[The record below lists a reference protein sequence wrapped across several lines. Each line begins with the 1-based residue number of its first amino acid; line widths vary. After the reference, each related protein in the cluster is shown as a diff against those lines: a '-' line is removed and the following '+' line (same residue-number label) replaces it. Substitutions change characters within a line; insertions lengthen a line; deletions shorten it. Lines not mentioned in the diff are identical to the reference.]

1 MSDRPA
7 TYIMLRRALIVPRP
21 QTTCQRKLKR
31 GRASRPSCETSLLN
45 LGAEGILPSDSY
57 TAQGGCSLM
66 QISVIGTGYVGLV
79 TGACFAEFGVNV
91 LCMDNDDKRIA
102 RLEKGDVPFYEPGLT
117 ELVAKGI
124 SHGRLNF
131 TAELTR
137 AVDHGEVIFIAVGT
151 PPRKDGS
158 ADLSFVEE
166 VGRGIAGKMASYK
179 VIATKSTVPV
189 GTGSLLH
196 KVITSTQT
204 KKIAF
209 DVVSNPEFLREGSAI
224 EDFMRPNRV
233 VIGSDSE
240 RAVAL
245 MKDLYRPLYLIE
257 TPFVVTDV
265 PTAEMVKY
273 ASNAFLATKIS
284 FINEIATLCERVGA
298 DVQTVAKGMGLDQR
312 IGSKFLHAGPGF
324 GGSCFPKDL
333 AALVQMGE
341 NAGYPMQ
348 IAAAAAAV
356 NAQQRSRM
364 IAKIA
369 NALGGLKGATIGI
382 LGLSFKP
389 NTNDLREAPAL
400 SIAQELMEQGS
411 IVQAYDPAALE
422 EASRALTGIIPCQNT
437 YETAR
442 GADALVLITE
452 WNEFR
457 NLDFAKLKSV
467 MRRPI
472 LIDLRNVYE
481 PGRVTQF
488 GFRHVS
494 VGRPTQDSD

>member
-1 MSDRPA
+1 
-7 TYIMLRRALIVPRP
+7 
-21 QTTCQRKLKR
+21 
-31 GRASRPSCETSLLN
+31 
-45 LGAEGILPSDSY
+45 
-57 TAQGGCSLM
+57 M

-91 LCMDNDDKRIA
+91 LCMDTDSKRIA
-102 RLEKGDVPFYEPGLT
+102 RLEKGDVPFYEPGIT

-124 SHGRLNF
+124 GHGRLSF
-131 TAELTR
+131 TTELTR

-151 PPRKDGS
+151 PPKKDGS

-166 VGRGIAGKMASYK
+166 VGRGIARKMASYK
-179 VIATKSTVPV
+179 VVVTKSTVPV
-189 GTGSLLH
+189 GTGALLR
-196 KVITSTQT
+196 KVITATQE

-245 MKDLYRPLYLIE
+245 MKDLYRPLYLLE

-265 PTAEMVKY
+265 PTAEMIKY

-341 NAGYPMQ
+341 SAGYPMQ
-348 IAAAAAAV
+348 IAGAAAAV
-356 NAQQRSRM
+356 NAQQRGRM
-364 IAKIA
+364 VGKIRE
-369 NALGGLKGATIGI
+369 ALGELQGTTVGL

-400 SIAQELMEQGS
+400 SLAEELMGQG
-411 IVQAYDPAALE
+411 VTVRAYDPAALE
-422 EASRALTGIIPCQNT
+422 EACRSLRGIVPCQDA

-442 GADALVLITE
+442 GADALVLMTE

-457 NLDFAKLKSV
+457 NLDFDKLKSL
-467 MRRPI
+467 MRRTI

-481 PGRVTQF
+481 SSRVTQF

-494 VGRPTQDSD
+494 VGRPTKDPDQNV

>member
-1 MSDRPA
+1 
-7 TYIMLRRALIVPRP
+7 
-21 QTTCQRKLKR
+21 
-31 GRASRPSCETSLLN
+31 
-45 LGAEGILPSDSY
+45 
-57 TAQGGCSLM
+57 
-66 QISVIGTGYVGLV
+66 
-79 TGACFAEFGVNV
+79 V
-91 LCMDNDDKRIA
+91 LCMDNDEKRMS
-102 RLEKGDVPFYEPGLT
+102 RLEKGEVPFYEPGLT

-124 SHGRLNF
+124 GHGRLNF

-166 VGRGIAGKMASYK
+166 VGRGIARKMASYK

-196 KVITSTQT
+196 KVITSAQT

-356 NAQQRSRM
+356 NAQQRTRM

-369 NALGGLKGATIGI
+369 DALGGLKGATIGI

-422 EASRALTGIIPCQNT
+422 EASQTLTGIIPCQNT

-494 VGRPTQDSD
+494 VGRPTQDSDERVG

>member
-1 MSDRPA
+1 
-7 TYIMLRRALIVPRP
+7 
-21 QTTCQRKLKR
+21 
-31 GRASRPSCETSLLN
+31 
-45 LGAEGILPSDSY
+45 
-57 TAQGGCSLM
+57 M

-356 NAQQRSRM
+356 NAQQRTRM

>member
-1 MSDRPA
+1 
-7 TYIMLRRALIVPRP
+7 
-21 QTTCQRKLKR
+21 
-31 GRASRPSCETSLLN
+31 
-45 LGAEGILPSDSY
+45 
-57 TAQGGCSLM
+57 M

-91 LCMDNDDKRIA
+91 LCMDNDEKRIS
-102 RLEKGDVPFYEPGLT
+102 RLEKGEVPFYEPGLT

-124 SHGRLNF
+124 SQGRLSF

-189 GTGSLLH
+189 GTGSLLQ
-196 KVITSTQT
+196 KVITSAQS

-224 EDFMRPNRV
+224 EDFMRPNRI

-240 RAVAL
+240 RANAV

-257 TPFVVTDV
+257 TPFVVTDF
-265 PTAEMVKY
+265 PTAEMIKY
-273 ASNAFLATKIS
+273 ASNAFLSTKIS
-284 FINEIATLCERVGA
+284 FINEIAMLCERVGA

-341 NAGYPMQ
+341 SAGYPMQ
-348 IAAAAAAV
+348 IAGAAATV
-356 NAQQRSRM
+356 NAQQRGRM
-364 IAKIA
+364 VGKIKE
-369 NALGGLKGATIGI
+369 ALGGLRGATVGL

-400 SIAQELMEQGS
+400 SIAQELMDQGAT
-411 IVQAYDPAALE
+411 VRAYDPAALE
-422 EASRALTGIIPCQNT
+422 EASRVLGGIIPCQNT
-437 YETAR
+437 YETAK
-442 GADALVLITE
+442 GADVLVLVTE

-457 NLDFAKLKSV
+457 NLDFTKLKSL

-472 LIDLRNVYE
+472 LVDLRNVYE
-481 PGRVTQF
+481 SSRVTQF

-494 VGRPTQDSD
+494 VGRPTKDPN

>member
-1 MSDRPA
+1 
-7 TYIMLRRALIVPRP
+7 
-21 QTTCQRKLKR
+21 
-31 GRASRPSCETSLLN
+31 
-45 LGAEGILPSDSY
+45 
-57 TAQGGCSLM
+57 M

-91 LCMDNDDKRIA
+91 LCMDNDRKRIA

-124 SHGRLNF
+124 GQGRLSF

-166 VGRGIAGKMASYK
+166 VGRGVAGKMASYK

-189 GTGSLLH
+189 GTGALLQ
-196 KVITSTQT
+196 KVITSTQS

-233 VIGSDSE
+233 VIGSVSE
-240 RAVAL
+240 RAVAV

-265 PTAEMVKY
+265 PTAEMIKNCCNRV
-273 ASNAFLATKIS
+273 FATKIDFS
-284 FINEIATLCERVGA
+284 NGIAMLCERVGA

-333 AALVQMGE
+333 AALVQMGQ
-341 NAGYPMQ
+341 NAGSPMQ
-348 IAAAAAAV
+348 IAGAAAAV
-356 NAQQRSRM
+356 NTQQRTRM
-364 IAKIA
+364 VAKIGES
-369 NALGGLKGATIGI
+369 LGTLNGMTIGV

-400 SIAQELMEQGS
+400 SIAEELMKQGAT
-411 IVQAYDPAALE
+411 VRAYDPTALE
-422 EASRALTGIIPCQNT
+422 EATRILPGIIPCQST
-437 YETAR
+437 EDTAR
-442 GADALVLITE
+442 DADALVLMTE

-457 NLDFAKLKSV
+457 NLDFTNLKSL
-467 MRRPI
+467 MRKPV

-481 PGRVTQF
+481 PSRVTQL
-488 GFRHVS
+488 GFRYVS
-494 VGRPTQDSD
+494 VGRPTKTPD

>member
-1 MSDRPA
+1 PVNAKSRGHISA
-7 TYIMLRRALIVPRP
+7 AQAKLRCS
-21 QTTCQRKLKR
+21 TCGSEVYFRHIR
-31 GRASRPSCETSLLN
+31 DN
-45 LGAEGILPSDSY
+45 Y
-57 TAQGGCSLM
+57 GGFSIM

-91 LCMDNDDKRIA
+91 LCMDNDAKRIA

-124 SHGRLNF
+124 GQGRLSF
-131 TAELTR
+131 TAELIR

-166 VGRGIAGKMASYK
+166 VGRGIASKMASYK

-189 GTGSLLH
+189 GTGALLQE
-196 KVITSTQT
+196 VITSNQS
-204 KKIAF
+204 KKITF

-240 RAVAL
+240 RAVAV

-265 PTAEMVKY
+265 PTAEMIKY

-284 FINEIATLCERVGA
+284 FINEIAMLCERMGA
-298 DVQTVAKGMGLDQR
+298 DVQAVAKGMGLDQR

-341 NAGYPMQ
+341 NAGHPMQ
-348 IAAAAAAV
+348 IAGAAAV
-356 NAQQRSRM
+356 VNTEQRARM
-364 IAKIA
+364 ITKIA
-369 NALGGLKGATIGI
+369 GALGGLKGATIGM

-389 NTNDLREAPAL
+389 NTDDLREAPAL
-400 SIAQELMEQGS
+400 AIAEELMKQGAN
-411 IVQAYDPAALE
+411 VGAYDPAALE
-422 EASRALTGIIPCQNT
+422 EATRILTGIMPCQNT
-437 YETAR
+437 EEAAR
-442 GADALVLITE
+442 GADALVLVTE

-457 NLDFAKLKSV
+457 NLDFTKLKSL
-467 MRRPI
+467 MRRAI

-481 PGRVTQF
+481 PSRVTQF

-494 VGRPTQDSD
+494 VGRPIKNPD

>member
-1 MSDRPA
+1 
-7 TYIMLRRALIVPRP
+7 
-21 QTTCQRKLKR
+21 
-31 GRASRPSCETSLLN
+31 
-45 LGAEGILPSDSY
+45 
-57 TAQGGCSLM
+57 M

-91 LCMDNDDKRIA
+91 LCMDNDERRIA

-117 ELVAKGI
+117 ELVAKAI
-124 SHGRLNF
+124 SHGRLSF
-131 TAELTR
+131 TAELMR

-189 GTGSLLH
+189 GTGALLH
-196 KVITSTQT
+196 KVITSTQS

-233 VIGSDSE
+233 VIGSESE
-240 RAVAL
+240 RAIAV

-265 PTAEMVKY
+265 PTAEMIKY

-341 NAGYPMQ
+341 NVGYLMQ
-348 IAAAAAAV
+348 IAGAAAQV
-356 NAQQRSRM
+356 NTQQRSRM
-364 IAKIA
+364 IEKIVEA
-369 NALGGLKGATIGI
+369 VGGLKGATIGL

-400 SIAQELMEQGS
+400 SIAETLMAEGAT
-411 IVQAYDPAALE
+411 VRAYDPAALE
-422 EASRALTGIIPCQNT
+422 EAARIVMGIVPCPNAE
-437 YETAR
+437 ETAR
-442 GADALVLITE
+442 GADALVLMTE

-457 NLDFAKLKSV
+457 NLDFTKLKSL

-481 PGRVTQF
+481 SSRVTQF

-494 VGRPTQDSD
+494 VGRPTRNPN

>member
-1 MSDRPA
+1 
-7 TYIMLRRALIVPRP
+7 
-21 QTTCQRKLKR
+21 
-31 GRASRPSCETSLLN
+31 
-45 LGAEGILPSDSY
+45 
-57 TAQGGCSLM
+57 M

-102 RLEKGDVPFYEPGLT
+102 RLEKGEVPFYEPGLT

-356 NAQQRSRM
+356 NAQQRTRM

-422 EASRALTGIIPCQNT
+422 EASRALTGIIPCQDT

>member
-1 MSDRPA
+1 LSF
-7 TYIMLRRALIVPRP
+7 T
-21 QTTCQRKLKR
+21 
-31 GRASRPSCETSLLN
+31 
-45 LGAEGILPSDSY
+45 
-57 TAQGGCSLM
+57 
-66 QISVIGTGYVGLV
+66 
-79 TGACFAEFGVNV
+79 
-91 LCMDNDDKRIA
+91 
-102 RLEKGDVPFYEPGLT
+102 T
-117 ELVAKGI
+117 ELI
-124 SHGRLNF
+124 
-131 TAELTR
+131 R

-151 PPRKDGS
+151 PPGKDGS

-166 VGRGIAGKMASYK
+166 VGRGIAGKMTSYK

-189 GTGSLLH
+189 GTGSLLQ

-240 RAVAL
+240 RAVTL

-312 IGSKFLHAGPGF
+312 IGAKFLHAGPGF

-333 AALVQMGE
+333 AALVQMGK
-341 NAGYPMQ
+341 NAGFQMQ

-356 NAQQRSRM
+356 NEQQRGRM
-364 IAKIA
+364 VEKIRD
-369 NALGGLKGATIGI
+369 ALGELRGATVGL

-400 SIAQELMEQGS
+400 SIAQELINQGAT
-411 IVQAYDPAALE
+411 VRAYDPAALE
-422 EASRALTGIIPCQNT
+422 EASRTLAGIVPCQNT
-437 YETAR
+437 YETAQ

-457 NLDFAKLKSV
+457 NLDFTKLKSL

-481 PGRVTQF
+481 PSRVTQF

-494 VGRPTQDSD
+494 VGRPTRAPD

>member
-1 MSDRPA
+1 
-7 TYIMLRRALIVPRP
+7 
-21 QTTCQRKLKR
+21 
-31 GRASRPSCETSLLN
+31 
-45 LGAEGILPSDSY
+45 
-57 TAQGGCSLM
+57 M

-91 LCMDNDDKRIA
+91 LCMDNDAKRIA
-102 RLEKGDVPFYEPGLT
+102 RLEKGDVPFYEPGIT

-124 SHGRLNF
+124 GQGRLNF

-151 PPRKDGS
+151 PPKKDGS

-179 VIATKSTVPV
+179 VVVTKSTVPV
-189 GTGSLLH
+189 GTGAFLQQ
-196 KVITSTQT
+196 VIAGTQT
-204 KKIAF
+204 RKVAF

-265 PTAEMVKY
+265 ATAEMIKY
-273 ASNAFLATKIS
+273 ASNAFLATKVS

-341 NAGYPMQ
+341 KAGYPMQ
-348 IAAAAAAV
+348 IAGAAAAV
-356 NAQQRSRM
+356 NAEQRVRM
-364 IAKIA
+364 VDKIRD
-369 NALGGLKGATIGI
+369 ALGGLEGTTVGF

-400 SIAQELMEQGS
+400 SIAQLLMDQG
-411 IVQAYDPAALE
+411 VTVRAYDPAALE
-422 EASRALTGIIPCQNT
+422 EGCKLLPRITPCQNA

-442 GADALVLITE
+442 GADALVLMTE

-457 NLDFAKLKSV
+457 NLDFDQLKSV
-467 MRRPI
+467 MRRAI

-481 PGRVTQF
+481 SSRVTQF

-494 VGRPTQDSD
+494 VGRPTKNPG

>member
-1 MSDRPA
+1 
-7 TYIMLRRALIVPRP
+7 
-21 QTTCQRKLKR
+21 
-31 GRASRPSCETSLLN
+31 
-45 LGAEGILPSDSY
+45 
-57 TAQGGCSLM
+57 M

-91 LCMDNDDKRIA
+91 LCMDNDGKRIA

-124 SHGRLNF
+124 GQGRLSF

-158 ADLSFVEE
+158 ANLSFVEE

-189 GTGSLLH
+189 GTGALLH
-196 KVITSTQT
+196 EVITSTQT

-209 DVVSNPEFLREGSAI
+209 DVISNPEFLREGSAI

-233 VIGSDSE
+233 VIGSVSE
-240 RAVAL
+240 RAIAV

-265 PTAEMVKY
+265 ATAEMIKY

-284 FINEIATLCERVGA
+284 FINEIAMLCERVGA

-341 NAGYPMQ
+341 NAGSPMQ
-348 IAAAAAAV
+348 IAGAAAAV
-356 NAQQRSRM
+356 NTQQRTRM
-364 IAKIA
+364 VAKIGE
-369 NALGGLKGATIGI
+369 ALGRLKGVTIGV

-400 SIAQELMEQGS
+400 SIAEELMKQGAT
-411 IVQAYDPAALE
+411 VRAYDPAALE
-422 EASRALTGIIPCQNT
+422 EATRVLSGIIPCQNT
-437 YETAR
+437 EETAR
-442 GADALVLITE
+442 DADALVLMTE

-457 NLDFAKLKSV
+457 NLDFTKLKSL
-467 MRRPI
+467 MRKP
-472 LIDLRNVYE
+472 
-481 PGRVTQF
+481 
-488 GFRHVS
+488 
-494 VGRPTQDSD
+494 

>member
-1 MSDRPA
+1 
-7 TYIMLRRALIVPRP
+7 
-21 QTTCQRKLKR
+21 
-31 GRASRPSCETSLLN
+31 
-45 LGAEGILPSDSY
+45 
-57 TAQGGCSLM
+57 M

-91 LCMDNDDKRIA
+91 LCMDNDAKRIA
-102 RLEKGDVPFYEPGLT
+102 RLEKGDVPFYEPGIT
-117 ELVAKGI
+117 ELVAKSIGQ
-124 SHGRLNF
+124 GRLNF

-151 PPRKDGS
+151 PPKKDGS

-179 VIATKSTVPV
+179 VVVTKSTVPV
-189 GTGSLLH
+189 GTGAFLQQ
-196 KVITSTQT
+196 VIASTQT
-204 KKIAF
+204 RKVAF

-240 RAVAL
+240 RAIAL

-265 PTAEMVKY
+265 ATAEMIKY
-273 ASNAFLATKIS
+273 ASNAFLATKVS

-341 NAGYPMQ
+341 KAGYPMQ
-348 IAAAAAAV
+348 IAGAAAAV
-356 NAQQRSRM
+356 NAEQRIRM
-364 IAKIA
+364 VDKIRE
-369 NALGGLKGATIGI
+369 ALGGLQGTTVGF

-400 SIAQELMEQGS
+400 SIAQTLMEQG
-411 IVQAYDPAALE
+411 VTVRAYDPAALE
-422 EASRALTGIIPCQNT
+422 EGSKLLPQITPCQNP

-442 GADALVLITE
+442 GADALVLMTE

-457 NLDFAKLKSV
+457 NLDFDKLKSL

-481 PGRVTQF
+481 SSRVTQF

-494 VGRPTQDSD
+494 VGRPTKNPD

>member
-1 MSDRPA
+1 
-7 TYIMLRRALIVPRP
+7 
-21 QTTCQRKLKR
+21 
-31 GRASRPSCETSLLN
+31 
-45 LGAEGILPSDSY
+45 
-57 TAQGGCSLM
+57 M

-91 LCMDNDDKRIA
+91 LCMDNDAKRIA
-102 RLEKGDVPFYEPGLT
+102 RLEKGDVPFYEPGIT

-124 SHGRLNF
+124 GQGRLNF

-151 PPRKDGS
+151 PPKKDGS

-179 VIATKSTVPV
+179 VVVTKSTVPV
-189 GTGSLLH
+189 GTGAFLQQVIAGTQAR
-196 KVITSTQT
+196 KV
-204 KKIAF
+204 AF

-265 PTAEMVKY
+265 ATAEMIKY
-273 ASNAFLATKIS
+273 ASNAFLATKVS

-341 NAGYPMQ
+341 KAGYPMQ
-348 IAAAAAAV
+348 IAGAAAAV
-356 NAQQRSRM
+356 NAEQRVRM
-364 IAKIA
+364 VDKIRD
-369 NALGGLKGATIGI
+369 ALGGLEGTTVGF

-400 SIAQELMEQGS
+400 SIAQLLMDQG
-411 IVQAYDPAALE
+411 VTVRAYDPAALE
-422 EASRALTGIIPCQNT
+422 EGSKLLPRITPCQT
-437 YETAR
+437 AYETAR
-442 GADALVLITE
+442 GADALVLMTE

-457 NLDFAKLKSV
+457 NLDFDQLKSV
-467 MRRPI
+467 MRRAI

-481 PGRVTQF
+481 SSRVTQF

-494 VGRPTQDSD
+494 VGRPTRNPG

>member
-1 MSDRPA
+1 
-7 TYIMLRRALIVPRP
+7 
-21 QTTCQRKLKR
+21 
-31 GRASRPSCETSLLN
+31 
-45 LGAEGILPSDSY
+45 
-57 TAQGGCSLM
+57 M

-91 LCMDNDDKRIA
+91 LCMDNDGKRIA

-124 SHGRLNF
+124 GQGRLSF

-189 GTGSLLH
+189 GTGALLH
-196 KVITSTQT
+196 EVITSTQT

-209 DVVSNPEFLREGSAI
+209 DVISNPEFLREGSAI

-233 VIGSDSE
+233 VIGSVSE
-240 RAVAL
+240 RAIAV

-257 TPFVVTDV
+257 TPFVVTDIA
-265 PTAEMVKY
+265 TAEMIKY

-284 FINEIATLCERVGA
+284 FINEIAMLCERVGA

-341 NAGYPMQ
+341 NAGSPMQ
-348 IAAAAAAV
+348 IAGAAAAV
-356 NAQQRSRM
+356 NTQQRTRM
-364 IAKIA
+364 VAKIGE
-369 NALGGLKGATIGI
+369 ALGRLKGVTIGI

-389 NTNDLREAPAL
+389 NTNDIREAPAL
-400 SIAQELMEQGS
+400 SIAEELMKQGAT
-411 IVQAYDPAALE
+411 VRAYDPAALE
-422 EASRALTGIIPCQNT
+422 EATGVLSGIIPCQNT
-437 YETAR
+437 EETAR
-442 GADALVLITE
+442 DADALVLMTE

-457 NLDFAKLKSV
+457 NLDFTKLKSL
-467 MRRPI
+467 MRNPV

-481 PGRVTQF
+481 PSRVTQF

-494 VGRPTQDSD
+494 VGRPTKNPD

>member
-1 MSDRPA
+1 
-7 TYIMLRRALIVPRP
+7 
-21 QTTCQRKLKR
+21 
-31 GRASRPSCETSLLN
+31 
-45 LGAEGILPSDSY
+45 
-57 TAQGGCSLM
+57 M

-91 LCMDNDDKRIA
+91 LCMDNDAKRIA

-124 SHGRLNF
+124 GQGRLSF
-131 TAELTR
+131 TAELIR

-189 GTGSLLH
+189 GTGALLQE
-196 KVITSTQT
+196 VITSNQSKQIT
-204 KKIAF
+204 F

-240 RAVAL
+240 RAVAV

-265 PTAEMVKY
+265 PTAEMIKY

-284 FINEIATLCERVGA
+284 FINEIATLCERMGA
-298 DVQTVAKGMGLDQR
+298 DVQAVAKGMGLDQR
-312 IGSKFLHAGPGF
+312 IGSKFLQAGPGF

-341 NAGYPMQ
+341 KAGHPMQ
-348 IAAAAAAV
+348 IAGAAAV
-356 NAQQRSRM
+356 VNTQQRARM
-364 IAKIA
+364 ITKIA
-369 NALGGLKGATIGI
+369 GALGGLKGATIGM

-389 NTNDLREAPAL
+389 NTDDLREAPAL
-400 SIAQELMEQGS
+400 AIAEELMKQGAN
-411 IVQAYDPAALE
+411 VGAYDPAALE
-422 EASRALTGIIPCQNT
+422 EATRMLAGIMPCQNT
-437 YETAR
+437 EEAAR
-442 GADALVLITE
+442 GADALVLMTE

-457 NLDFAKLKSV
+457 NLDFTKLKSL

-481 PGRVTQF
+481 SNRVTQF
-488 GFRHVS
+488 GFRYVS
-494 VGRPTQDSD
+494 VGRPTKNPD

>member
-1 MSDRPA
+1 
-7 TYIMLRRALIVPRP
+7 
-21 QTTCQRKLKR
+21 
-31 GRASRPSCETSLLN
+31 
-45 LGAEGILPSDSY
+45 
-57 TAQGGCSLM
+57 M

-91 LCMDNDDKRIA
+91 LCMDNDGKRIA

-124 SHGRLNF
+124 GQGRLSF

-189 GTGSLLH
+189 GTGALLH
-196 KVITSTQT
+196 EVITSTQT

-209 DVVSNPEFLREGSAI
+209 DVISNPEFLREGSAI

-233 VIGSDSE
+233 VIGSVSE
-240 RAVAL
+240 RAIAV

-257 TPFVVTDV
+257 TPFVVTDIA
-265 PTAEMVKY
+265 TAEMIKY

-284 FINEIATLCERVGA
+284 FINEIAMLCERVGA

-341 NAGYPMQ
+341 NAGSPMQ
-348 IAAAAAAV
+348 IAGAAAAV
-356 NAQQRSRM
+356 NTQQRTRM
-364 IAKIA
+364 VAKIGE
-369 NALGGLKGATIGI
+369 ALGRLKGVTIGV

-400 SIAQELMEQGS
+400 SIAEELMKQGAT
-411 IVQAYDPAALE
+411 VRAYDPAALE
-422 EASRALTGIIPCQNT
+422 EATRVLSGIIPCQNT
-437 YETAR
+437 EETAR
-442 GADALVLITE
+442 DADALVLMTE

-457 NLDFAKLKSV
+457 NLDFTKLKSL
-467 MRRPI
+467 MRKPV

-481 PGRVTQF
+481 PSRVTQF

-494 VGRPTQDSD
+494 VGRPTKNPD